1 MVGQA
6 SKHLT
11 VADLKTDHAR
21 PLLKEA
27 IDEIN
32 HVQEELPE
40 KERVNKEFLDALTL
54 TTRKLN
60 SVEEDGN
67 TLEKKGIK
75 QVNDCLAEDQQRE
88 EEEWRGT
95 K

>member
-11 VADLKTDHAR
+11 VADLKTDHVG

-32 HVQEELPE
+32 HVQKELPE
-40 KERVNKEFLDALTL
+40 KERVNKEMSDALTL
-54 TTRKLN
+54 TTQKL
-60 SVEEDGN
+60 
-67 TLEKKGIK
+67 
-75 QVNDCLAEDQQRE
+75 
-88 EEEWRGT
+88 
-95 K
+95 

>member
-11 VADLKTDHAR
+11 VADLKTDHVG
-21 PLLKEA
+21 PLLKEV

-32 HVQEELPE
+32 HVQEEVPE

-60 SVEEDGN
+60 TVKEDG
-67 TLEKKGIK
+67 TP
-75 QVNDCLAEDQQRE
+75 
-88 EEEWRGT
+88 
-95 K
+95 